1 MEKRIAKRLLHSI
14 ELIYG
19 DNDTFSPG
27 WTRNISRHGLLI
39 HAEYQIFPINHEV
52 KIILTIG
59 NEPVS
64 LQGVVCW
71 NSEYTGLEAIPDKQ
85 LGMFIPNPPDQYINY
100 INSLNY

>member
-1 MEKRIAKRLLHSI
+1 MEQRIVKRLLHSM

-27 WTRNISRHGLLI
+27 WTRNISLHGILI
-39 HAEYQIFPINHEV
+39 HAEYQIFPINCEV

-71 NSEYTGLEAIPDKQ
+71 NSEYAGLETMTEKQ
-85 LGMFIPNPPDQYINY
+85 LGIFIPDPPPQYINY
-100 INSLNY
+100 INRLN

>member
-1 MEKRIAKRLLHSI
+1 LEKRIEKRLHHAM

-27 WTRNISRHGLLI
+27 RTRNISSHGVLI
-39 HAEYQIFPINHEV
+39 NAEYQLFPINREV

-64 LQGVVCW
+64 LQGIVCW
-71 NSEYTGLEAIPDKQ
+71 NSEYAGLETMPEKQ
-85 LGMFIPNPPDQYINY
+85 LGMFIPDPPPQYINY
-100 INSLNY
+100 INCLN

>member
-1 MEKRIAKRLLHSI
+1 MEQRIAKRLLHSI

-27 WTRNISRHGLLI
+27 WTRNISRHGILI
-39 HAEYQIFPINHEV
+39 HAEYQIFPINQEV
-52 KIILTIG
+52 KIILTID

-71 NSEYTGLEAIPDKQ
+71 NSEYTGIETLAEKQ
-85 LGMFIPNPPDQYINY
+85 LGIFIPDPPAQYVEFINR
-100 INSLNY
+100 LN